1 MKLAALILPFALL
14 TTSVQAADT
23 ECLSNKYSQYVDAS
37 LTWYK
42 DLIAIT
48 VQKNPKLDSVG
59 EWFLEGRAHHFEL
72 NRAAVDFYLKNDPS
86 KVKTNQSIESWLQL
100 EQKEIKA
107 LAANKDELGKIAKV
121 TFDDRQSQ
129 PHKKNY
135 ELRSAFADILSH
147 PKDIETPLNAYN
159 QKITEISKISC
170 Q

>member
-1 MKLAALILPFALL
+1 MKLVALILPFALL

-42 DLIAIT
+42 ELIAIT
-48 VQKNPKLDSVG
+48 IKKDPNLESVG
-59 EWFLEGRAHHFEL
+59 EWFLEGRQHHFEL

-100 EQKEIKA
+100 DQKEIKT
-107 LAANKDELGKIAKV
+107 LAANNDALGKVAKI
-121 TFDDRQSQ
+121 TFDDRQTQ
-129 PHKKNY
+129 PHKQNY

-147 PKDIETPLNAYN
+147 PKEIDAPLNAYN
-159 QKITEISKISC
+159 ETISKISDITC
-170 Q
+170 K